1 LAYIVGSL
9 NLAISG
15 NTPCESS
22 MDHEPL
28 KSAVKS
34 SLSELLGVPTSRV
47 VITAVRCAAR
57 RLQGISES
65 EDYTLAIEYA
75 LVVDSADGGAVA
87 VENAIESLNVAQLD
101 ASLNDELAKANATQ
115 IEIKV
120 ESIVAPALVQY
131 VTSTTV
137 TTTTGSSA
145 MRSSTRPGS
154 VLRSMGP
161 VMGHTSMAI
170 AIVIAA
176 SFIAIIV
183 SVCLLGRRRQQEQH
197 AKPAFLDLE
206 EQASMS
212 TSFAV

>member
-1 LAYIVGSL
+1 MTESVSSSATGTTPTLASSRTDTTTSCSSSTETQSTFTGLAYIVGSL

-47 VITAVRCAAR
+47 VITGVRCAAR

-101 ASLNDELAKANATQ
+101 ASLNDELAKAGAAQ
-115 IEIKV
+115 IVIKV

-137 TTTTGSSA
+137 TTTTGSS
-145 MRSSTRPGS
+145 MRSGTRPGS
-154 VLRSMGP
+154 VLPS
-161 VMGHTSMAI
+161 A
-170 AIVIAA
+170 
-176 SFIAIIV
+176 
-183 SVCLLGRRRQQEQH
+183 
-197 AKPAFLDLE
+197 
-206 EQASMS
+206 
-212 TSFAV
+212 

>member
-1 LAYIVGSL
+1 MGTNTDTSTTATAGSLTTQTSITMTQSTFTDLAYIVGSL

-47 VITAVRCAAR
+47 VITGVRCAAR

-87 VENAIESLNVAQLD
+87 LENAIESLNVAQLD

-120 ESIVAPALVQY
+120 ESIVACDHYHCDHYHREPP
-131 VTSTTV
+131 
-137 TTTTGSSA
+137 
-145 MRSSTRPGS
+145 MR
-154 VLRSMGP
+154 
-161 VMGHTSMAI
+161 
-170 AIVIAA
+170 
-176 SFIAIIV
+176 
-183 SVCLLGRRRQQEQH
+183 
-197 AKPAFLDLE
+197 
-206 EQASMS
+206 
-212 TSFAV
+212 